1 MGIIDSG
8 VNDHPLIADI
18 MVSSIGVPSTLGTA
32 DDFAHGTRV
41 GGVAIFG
48 DLRAQLAAGTLNR
61 GARLCSAKVV
71 NNQGGF
77 EDRRLVPTQM
87 REAITTLNRQF
98 GCRIFVIAL
107 GDTKR
112 PYDGGKVGT
121 WAATLDELARE
132 LDVLIVVSS
141 GNRSPRSGNRL
152 EQAVTE
158 YPRYLLEETNR
169 FFEPAGAMNV
179 LTVGALA
186 HGEGLDPALAKDV
199 RVRPI
204 TREWEPA
211 PFTRVGPGVG
221 GATKP
226 ELVDIGGTLVFDPV
240 TARLRRGEDLAS
252 AGVLTLHHAFV
263 DRLFTAGSGTSY
275 AAPRVAFGAAQ
286 ILSRLPRASA
296 NLIRAL
302 MIGAAEIPEAARDR
316 MQLLGYEATR
326 AVCGHGQVDLERAAF
341 SDDARVVLYA
351 EDELSIDYFAVY
363 RIPIPEPFQVEHGE
377 RSIRITLAYDP
388 PIRHTRADYAGTG
401 MSFRLIRGC
410 SPDLIFEHYRRRTKE
425 EGPFPELAARFNC
438 TLSPGPQAREK
449 NTLQSATATFKRRVE
464 EYGDDYYLAVRCE
477 GGWANFIDRQR
488 FAVVVDI
495 LPQSRG
501 STLRAHPAAHS
512 CVISGSTP
520 NHHVGERLSHG
531 ELLREGIL
539 PEAATAELSSSCQ
552 FSALQEPG
560 AVERPPCCLH
570 TGSEYDY

>member
-1 MGIIDSG
+1 
-8 VNDHPLIADI
+8 
-18 MVSSIGVPSTLGTA
+18 
-32 DDFAHGTRV
+32 
-41 GGVAIFG
+41 
-48 DLRAQLAAGTLNR
+48 
-61 GARLCSAKVV
+61 
-71 NNQGGF
+71 
-77 EDRRLVPTQM
+77 
-87 REAITTLNRQF
+87 
-98 GCRIFVIAL
+98 
-107 GDTKR
+107 
-112 PYDGGKVGT
+112 
-121 WAATLDELARE
+121 
-132 LDVLIVVSS
+132 
-141 GNRSPRSGNRL
+141 
-152 EQAVTE
+152 
-158 YPRYLLEETNR
+158 
-169 FFEPAGAMNV
+169 MNV

-488 FAVVVDI
+488 FAVVVE
-495 LPQSRG
+495 
-501 STLRAHPAAHS
+501 
-512 CVISGSTP
+512 IS
-520 NHHVGERLSHG
+520 HKAEVQLYERI
-531 ELLREGIL
+531 RQRIR
-539 PEAATAELSSSCQ
+539 
-552 FSALQEPG
+552 
-560 AVERPPCCLH
+560 V
-570 TGSEYDY
+570 

>member
-132 LDVLIVVSS
+132 LNVLIVVSS

-488 FAVVVDI
+488 FAVVVE
-495 LPQSRG
+495 
-501 STLRAHPAAHS
+501 
-512 CVISGSTP
+512 IS
-520 NHHVGERLSHG
+520 HKAEVQLYERI
-531 ELLREGIL
+531 RQRIR
-539 PEAATAELSSSCQ
+539 
-552 FSALQEPG
+552 
-560 AVERPPCCLH
+560 V
-570 TGSEYDY
+570 